1 MTESGATGLD
11 PSLDFV
17 LSRDGFGRLSA
28 RLADGTT
35 HVGVVVVR
43 AFPIS
48 APAEGLSLVDADGHE
63 LVWIPRPA
71 ELPEGTRALLDDE
84 LSRREFMPEIRS
96 LRSVSG
102 FVTPCTWEVSTDRGD
117 TRFVLPSEDA
127 IRRLSRSTLLIG
139 DSHGIHYLV
148 RDIAALDRNSR
159 KLLDRFL

>member
-1 MTESGATGLD
+1 MTERGATGFA
-11 PSLDFV
+11 PPPDFA

-71 ELPEGTRALLDDE
+71 ELPDDTRAFLDDE
-84 LSRREFMPEIRS
+84 LS
-96 LRSVSG
+96 
-102 FVTPCTWEVSTDRGD
+102 
-117 TRFVLPSEDA
+117 
-127 IRRLSRSTLLIG
+127 
-139 DSHGIHYLV
+139 
-148 RDIAALDRNSR
+148 
-159 KLLDRFL
+159 